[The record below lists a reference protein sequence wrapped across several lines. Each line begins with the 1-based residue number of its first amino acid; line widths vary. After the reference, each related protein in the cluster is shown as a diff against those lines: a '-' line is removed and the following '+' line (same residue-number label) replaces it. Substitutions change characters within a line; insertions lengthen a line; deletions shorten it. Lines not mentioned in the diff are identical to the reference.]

1 MQQAFLDSVQLH
13 LIALEQALAN
23 SQEREEETRKQ
34 LNELIIR
41 FKWLE
46 RMVSE
51 QRNVPTLIPTILAGQ
66 PPPPTLPTEFDGE
79 RSRGQAFLNS
89 VQTYMHLCSDSFHS
103 DQVKI
108 TWTLSYM
115 KSGRAAKWV
124 AWVFRWEEENGGYS
138 KFLDWDKFQME
149 FRKDFCPTHSD
160 TAAINT
166 LESTSY
172 YQKTQGVDNYLDEF
186 LELVLEA
193 GYTDPR
199 MVVVKFWKGLDPQIQ
214 NSIATMPYGR
224 PLDTS
229 PGDWYKVAKTID
241 QNWEAN
247 EAFQLA
253 SHPTPHPAPHSILIS
268 LVKTNPILSGDIPS
282 CMYPFIYP
290 IYHFATGVTKPNT
303 RLLTVLTNTTSGCCL

>member
-1 MQQAFLDSVQLH
+1 M
-13 LIALEQALAN
+13 
-23 SQEREEETRKQ
+23 R
-34 LNELIIR
+34 
-41 FKWLE
+41 
-46 RMVSE
+46 
-51 QRNVPTLIPTILAGQ
+51 
-66 PPPPTLPTEFDGE
+66 
-79 RSRGQAFLNS
+79 
-89 VQTYMHLCSDSFHS
+89 LCPDSFHS
-103 DQVKI
+103 NQVKI

-124 AWVFRWEEENGGYS
+124 ARVFRWEEENGGYS
-138 KFLDWDKFQME
+138 KFLDWDEFRME

-172 YQKTQGVDNYLDEF
+172 YQKTWGVDNYLDEF

-199 MVVVKFWKGLDPQIQ
+199 MVVVKFRKGLDPQIQ

-241 QNWEAN
+241 QN
-247 EAFQLA
+247 
-253 SHPTPHPAPHSILIS
+253 
-268 LVKTNPILSGDIPS
+268 
-282 CMYPFIYP
+282 
-290 IYHFATGVTKPNT
+290 
-303 RLLTVLTNTTSGCCL
+303 